1 MNHYHEVMK
10 NFRMADSTL
19 RRAIEKYVART
30 GVYRSQHQML
40 MNLGKHPDCSQME
53 LAQRLE
59 ITPAAV
65 ATTIKKLEK
74 GGYVTRL
81 VSEQDNRVNKLA
93 VTEKGERIIAQ
104 SIQIF
109 GEVEQKALQDFSPE
123 EVSQFNDFVQ
133 RIRKN
138 LEEIL

>member
-30 GVYRSQHQML
+30 GVYRSQHRLL
-40 MNLGKHPDCSQME
+40 MILGKHPDCSQME

-123 EVSQFNDFVQ
+123 EVLQFNDFVQ

>member
-93 VTEKGERIIAQ
+93 VTEKGERIIARWNRKRCRI
-104 SIQIF
+104 SLRRKSCSLMILCK
-109 GEVEQKALQDFSPE
+109 E
-123 EVSQFNDFVQ
+123 FV
-133 RIRKN
+133 RIWRKFY
-138 LEEIL
+138 ETVF

>member
-1 MNHYHEVMK
+1 M
-10 NFRMADSTL
+10 
-19 RRAIEKYVART
+19 
-30 GVYRSQHQML
+30 
-40 MNLGKHPDCSQME
+40 
-53 LAQRLE
+53 
-59 ITPAAV
+59 
-65 ATTIKKLEK
+65 
-74 GGYVTRL
+74 
-81 VSEQDNRVNKLA
+81 NKLA

-123 EVSQFNDFVQ
+123 EVLQFNDFVQ

>member
-1 MNHYHEVMK
+1 
-10 NFRMADSTL
+10 
-19 RRAIEKYVART
+19 
-30 GVYRSQHQML
+30 
-40 MNLGKHPDCSQME
+40 ME

-123 EVSQFNDFVQ
+123 EVLQFNDFVQ